1 MKVGEYAR
9 TKNCNMPSLIGKI
22 IKEEYITPCNAEHKY
37 IYLIDVKD
45 NNVWFEEDN
54 ILKSNPNI
62 IDLLQPMDLMYIDI
76 SPDNCGGIVVP
87 RIPETYCELE
97 QIINE
102 IKLGNYVLN
111 GIVTKE
117 QLMENMYKVESEVN

>member
-1 MKVGEYAR
+1 MEVGDYVR
-9 TKNCNMPSLIGKI
+9 TKDGKI
-22 IKEEYITPCNAEHKY
+22 FKWKEICTTSVEDYMEHTRKILFIEDEIK
-37 IYLIDVKD
+37 
-45 NNVWFEEDN
+45 
-54 ILKSNPNI
+54 SSPNI

-76 SPDNCGGIVVP
+76 STDNCGGIVVP

-117 QLMENMYKVESEVN
+117 QLMENMYKVEKVN

>member
-1 MKVGEYAR
+1 MKVGDYVRFDYHRVTVPIQIAR
-9 TKNCNMPSLIGKI
+9 ITEVHYDITDEDDNVCYSTDVGLVIDESNLVKEPS
-22 IKEEYITPCNAEHKY
+22 
-37 IYLIDVKD
+37 
-45 NNVWFEEDN
+45 
-54 ILKSNPNI
+54 PNI
-62 IDLLQPMDLMYIDI
+62 MDLILPMDLMYIDI

-102 IKLGNYVLN
+102 IKLGNYVLK

-117 QLMENMYKVESEVN
+117 QLMEKMYKVESEVN